1 MAHPEGG
8 LAANLVVL
16 GSFCSI
22 TGGLGL
28 MNSIGIYQ
36 AYISTHQLS
45 SLSHSEISW
54 IFGVYNFLIFFG
66 GLQIGPIF
74 DAKGPR
80 ALLWIGSTLLVIMF
94 IALGFCEKYWHF
106 FVVLGVLGGI
116 GTSFIFI
123 VPVASI
129 GHFFLRRRG
138 AATGLAMA
146 GGSIG
151 GVIFPIM
158 LEKLAPKI
166 GFAWTTRAIGLVTL
180 VLLFI
185 GCLLVRGR
193 EPEPSSSPE
202 SPPDKPKSK
211 RKSIK
216 SLLPDLTILA
226 NPLLALTTAG
236 VFLIEWGFFIPLE
249 YITSYA
255 LYHSVSPDLA
265 YLMVVFFNAGSFPGR
280 WIPGI
285 LADKV
290 GRYNMLIY
298 TNLLALVAVLGVWMP
313 AQGNVAATIVFAVV
327 FGFASGSN
335 ISLVPVC
342 VGELCPT
349 EAYGR
354 YYTTVYTIVSLGA
367 LTGVPIAGEIIQRT
381 NGEYWGLIAFAGC
394 SYAAG
399 LMCFFAVKLLQWRN
413 VRNDST

>member
-1 MAHPEGG
+1 
-8 LAANLVVL
+8 
-16 GSFCSI
+16 
-22 TGGLGL
+22 

-36 AYISTHQLS
+36 AWLTTHQLS
-45 SLSHSEISW
+45 SFSHAQISW
-54 IFGVYNFLIFFG
+54 IFGIYNFLIFFG

-80 ALLWIGSTLLVIMF
+80 TLMWIGSTLIVIVF
-94 IALGFCEKYWHF
+94 VCLGFCRLYWHF
-106 FVVLGVLGGI
+106 FLVLGVLGGI

-123 VPVASI
+123 VPVATI

-146 GGSIG
+146 GGSVG

-158 LEKLAPKI
+158 LENLGPRI
-166 GFAWTTRAIGLVTL
+166 GFAWATRAIGLVTL
-180 VLLFI
+180 VLLFV
-185 GCLLVRGR
+185 GCLLVRGGDHQSKS
-193 EPEPSSSPE
+193 EPSSTDSEQGRE
-202 SPPDKPKSK
+202 SEPKEKPSQ
-211 RKSIK
+211 SLK
-216 SLLPDLTILA
+216 SLLPDLTILR

-236 VFLIEWGFFIPLE
+236 VFFIEWGFFIPLE

-255 LYHSVSPDLA
+255 LANDISPRLA

-285 LADKV
+285 LADRV
-290 GRYNMLIY
+290 GRFNMLII
-298 TNLLALVAVLGVWMP
+298 TNVLSLVAVLAVWMP
-313 AQGNVAATIVFAVV
+313 ANGNLVATIIFAVV

-354 YYTTVYTIVSLGA
+354 FYTTVYTIVSLGYVPSLYLCFDVGIMLMLTRA
-367 LTGVPIAGEIIQRT
+367 LTGVPIAGEIINRT
-381 NGEYWGLIAFAGC
+381 HGQYWGLIAFAGC

-399 LMCFFAVKLLQWRN
+399 LVCFTAVKLMQKK
-413 VRNDST
+413 